1 MEQLAIS
8 FDAPRAAGE
17 AAAQRCLDKA
27 RRVADPLFALKAEAA
42 ILNHLRVVRRASGED
57 LTNIARAHGAR
68 PHDDRAFG
76 SVFGSLSRRKVI
88 RVVDFCLRSKGHGTA
103 GGRVWELVE
112 GVDS

>member
-17 AAAQRCLDKA
+17 VAAQRCLDKA
-27 RRVADPLFALKAEAA
+27 RRVADPLFAQKAEAA

-57 LTNIARAHGAR
+57 LTSIAKAHGAV

-76 SVFGSLSRRKVI
+76 PVYGSLSRRKVI

-103 GGRVWELVE
+103 GGRVWELTE
-112 GVDS
+112 GYS